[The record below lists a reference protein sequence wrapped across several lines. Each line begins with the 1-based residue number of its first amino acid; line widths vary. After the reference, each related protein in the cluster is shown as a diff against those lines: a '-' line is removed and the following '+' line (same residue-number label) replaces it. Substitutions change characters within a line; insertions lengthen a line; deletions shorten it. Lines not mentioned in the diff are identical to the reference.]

1 MPLRSRIVSL
11 YRSLFGKAALDRDLD
26 DELRGYVDE
35 ITERKIASGLGR
47 DEARRLALAE
57 AGGLESVKEGVRERR
72 IGAGLSATARDVRY
86 GLRALSRSPGF
97 FVTAV
102 SVLALGI
109 GAGVA
114 VLSLI
119 DGVLRRPL
127 PYPEPDR
134 LVVLRVETKGVAD
147 AGISPG
153 EARDVRGRSRILDGV
168 AVFSGIEAHI
178 AFGDEVEL
186 VAAAS
191 ASDDVLPLLGAAPPA
206 LGRSWNVDSDLP
218 GQAVMISHRLWR
230 TRFQADPAAVGR
242 SIVVNNRERVVIGV
256 LPPGLRVYLPRSSN
270 AAEEIDV
277 WFHSE
282 LDDARTYRGLFAFAR
297 LAAGASV
304 EQAQAELDTLAAQF
318 TADYPEAYPEQSLRL
333 EARPLHDEL
342 TRGVGPALSALAAA
356 VGLVLLIACLNVA
369 NLMLARARVREREM
383 AIRQA
388 LGAGRLRLFRQLFVE
403 SLLTAGAA
411 SAAGLSLAWLSLEL
425 IGGLRPETLPL
436 QSRIGW
442 DADLAVYA
450 VAVCAATTLLFGVAP
465 ALVSS
470 AARGIEAL
478 RAGRPG
484 VGSPS
489 AAKLR
494 RALVAAEIALSIVPL
509 VAAGLMLRTFVHLV
523 ETPVGFN
530 PERIVTARMPVS
542 LRMFRDVDS
551 RLDYYRRALS
561 TVGDVPGIEA
571 ATAASPL
578 PFSRLE
584 ATARYAAA
592 DTSGRPDAPGSEA
605 GETAFAV
612 ATRQTVL
619 PGYLSLT
626 GTPLLAGRDF
636 SDADVAARRPVVIVD
651 ERIARAADP
660 DSTDPDGARA
670 GGALGRRIRVE
681 FGGRTRTLEI
691 IGVTGAVRVRG
702 AREIR
707 HPHLLLPYHVYPIEM
722 SLLARSGSPAEAL
735 APEIERRIEALGA
748 GRAVHDVRPLSA
760 YLDDSLR
767 GARFSVWALGGFAVC
782 ALLLTAIGLYG
793 ACAYLTLS
801 RTREFGV
808 RRALGAGSG
817 RLAGLVLRES
827 LTLTA
832 VGSVVGLA
840 GAYWTVGAVRGMLYG
855 VEPFDPA
862 TLLAVAAAVALTG
875 VAASVG
881 PALRAMRIDP
891 NAALRGE

>member
-1 MPLRSRIVSL
+1 MPLGPRIVSL

-26 DELRGYVDE
+26 DELRGYIDE
-35 ITERKIASGLGR
+35 ITERKIAAGLGR

-57 AGGLESVKEGVRERR
+57 AGGIESVKEGVRERR

-127 PYPEPDR
+127 PYPEPGR

-153 EARDVRGRSRILDGV
+153 EARDIRERSRMLDHV
-168 AVFSGIEAHI
+168 AVFSGIEAHV

-191 ASDDVLPLLGAAPPA
+191 VSDDVLPLLGAAPPV
-206 LGRSWNVDSDLP
+206 LGRTWNVDSDLP
-218 GQAVMISHRLWR
+218 GRAVMISHRLWR
-230 TRFQADPAAVGR
+230 TRFQADPATVGR
-242 SIVVNNRERVVIGV
+242 SIVVNNRERAVIGV

-282 LDDARTYRGLFAFAR
+282 LVDARTYRGLFAFAR
-297 LAAGASV
+297 LSAGASV
-304 EQAQAELDTLAAQF
+304 EQAQAELDTLAARF
-318 TADYPEAYPEQSLRL
+318 LADHPEAYPEQSLRL
-333 EARPLHDEL
+333 EARPLREEL
-342 TRGVGPALSALAAA
+342 TRDVGPALSALAAA

-403 SLLTAGAA
+403 SLLIAGAA
-411 SAAGLSLAWLSLEL
+411 SAGGLALAWLSLEWVGRL
-425 IGGLRPETLPL
+425 QPGTLPL
-436 QSRIGW
+436 QSRIAW
-442 DADLAVYA
+442 DANLAGYA

-465 ALVSS
+465 ALISS

-478 RAGRPG
+478 RAGRSG
-484 VGSPS
+484 DGSPS

-542 LRMFRDVDS
+542 LRMFPDVDS

-561 TVGDVPGIEA
+561 AVGDVPGIEA
-571 ATAASPL
+571 VTAASPL
-578 PFSRLE
+578 PFSRLD
-584 ATARYAAA
+584 ATARYAAGDA
-592 DTSGRPDAPGSEA
+592 SGRADASGLEA
-605 GETAFAV
+605 VESAFAV

-660 DSTDPDGARA
+660 DGAGA
-670 GGALGRRIRVE
+670 DNALGRGLRVE

-702 AREIR
+702 AREVR
-707 HPHLLLPYHVYPIEM
+707 RPHLLLPYHVYPIEM
-722 SLLARSGSPAEAL
+722 SLLARSGRPAEAL

-767 GARFSVWALGGFAVC
+767 GARFSVWALGGFAAC

-808 RRALGAGSG
+808 RRALGAGAG

-832 VGSVVGLA
+832 VGSVIGLA
-840 GAYWTVGAVRGMLYG
+840 GAYWTVEAVRGMLYG

-862 TLLAVAAAVALTG
+862 TLLAVVAAVALTG